1 MDLSVVIPLFNEE
14 GSLREL
20 CTQIDN
26 AATTAKLEYEVIL
39 VDDGS
44 TDGSWNEI
52 QTISEESSRIK
63 ALSFRRNYG
72 KSAALN
78 EGFTRSTGKVV
89 ITMDADLQDDPA
101 EIPALY
107 KMIVDDGYHVVSGWK
122 KKRHDPLSKTIPTR
136 LYNRTTRRLTK
147 IRLHDFNCGLKA
159 YSADVIHS
167 LEVYGEMHRYL
178 PVIAKWNGFTKIG
191 EKVVNH
197 RPRKYG
203 KTKFGLERF
212 LNGFLDLDSILFV
225 SRFGKKPM
233 HFFGLFG
240 FLAFLVGFI
249 ISLWLIG
256 EKFYARWFHAPYI
269 QRDIVDQPLF
279 YIALLLVAIGVMLF
293 LAGFLGELIHRLE
306 GDKNVYKVRDK
317 LNLD

>member
-1 MDLSVVIPLFNEE
+1 
-14 GSLREL
+14 
-20 CTQIDN
+20 
-26 AATTAKLEYEVIL
+26 
-39 VDDGS
+39 
-44 TDGSWNEI
+44 
-52 QTISEESSRIK
+52 
-63 ALSFRRNYG
+63 
-72 KSAALN
+72 
-78 EGFTRSTGKVV
+78 
-89 ITMDADLQDDPA
+89 MDADLQDDPA

-212 LNGFLDLDSILFV
+212 LNGFLDLASILFV

-249 ISLWLIG
+249 ISLWLIAD
-256 EKFYARWFHAPYI
+256 KFYARWYHAPYI
-269 QRDIVDQPLF
+269 QRDIVDQPLC
-279 YIALLLVAIGVMLF
+279 YIALLLVAIVVMLV
-293 LAGFLGELIHRLE
+293 LAGFLGELFHRRE
-306 GDKNVYKVRDK
+306 GEKQV
-317 LNLD
+317 